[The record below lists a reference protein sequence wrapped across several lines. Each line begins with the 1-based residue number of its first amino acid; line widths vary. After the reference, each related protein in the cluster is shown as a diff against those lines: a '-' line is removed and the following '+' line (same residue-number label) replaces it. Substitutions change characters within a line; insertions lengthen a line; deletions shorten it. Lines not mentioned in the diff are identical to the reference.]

1 MGMKILVLNKTDFK
15 VRNTSRNQKI
25 EQSNNKQVHQENI
38 TALNMI
44 NLIREFIIHRA
55 KMLELKEEMDMP

>member
-1 MGMKILVLNKTDFK
+1 MKILVLNKTDFK
-15 VRNTSRNQKI
+15 VRNISRNQKI

-55 KMLELKEEMDMP
+55 KMLELKEEMDTPWS

>member
-1 MGMKILVLNKTDFK
+1 MKILVLNKTDFK
-15 VRNTSRNQKI
+15 VRNISRNQKI
-25 EQSNNKQVHQENI
+25 EQSNNKQVHQENT